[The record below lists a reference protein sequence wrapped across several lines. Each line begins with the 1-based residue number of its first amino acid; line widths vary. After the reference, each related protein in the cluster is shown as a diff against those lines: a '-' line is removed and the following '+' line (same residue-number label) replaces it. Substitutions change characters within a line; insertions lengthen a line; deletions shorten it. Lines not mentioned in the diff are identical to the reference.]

1 MFSGLVEELGEVKKI
16 TRGAA
21 PVIGVK
27 AGKVLKNLEVGDSI
41 SVNGVC
47 LTVVFRS
54 GDIFEADVMP
64 ETLRRTD
71 LGTLRVGDK
80 VNLERPLKLGDR
92 LGGHLVSG
100 HIDGVGTII
109 KKVREKNAFLL
120 RIASSKELLRY
131 MIEKGS
137 VAVDGVSLTVIDSGN
152 GSFSVSIIPHT
163 AEITTLG
170 IKGAGAK
177 VNIEVDMM
185 GKYVE
190 RFLKERR

>member
-1 MFSGLVEELGEVKKI
+1 MFSGIVEELGEVKKI

-21 PVIGVK
+21 PVIRVK
-27 AGKVLKNLEVGDSI
+27 AGKVPEDLKVGDSI

-47 LTVVFRS
+47 LTVVRQS
-54 GDIFEADVMP
+54 GDTFEADVMP

-71 LGTLRVGDK
+71 LGQLKVGDK

-109 KKVREKNAFLL
+109 KKIREKNAFLL
-120 RIASSKELLRY
+120 RISSPSELLRY
-131 MIEKGS
+131 MVEKGS

-170 IKGAGAK
+170 IKGLGSK

-185 GKYVE
+185 GKYAE
-190 RFLKERR
+190 RFLKGRR

>member
-1 MFSGLVEELGEVKKI
+1 MFSGIIEELGEVKKI
-16 TRGAA
+16 TRGSA

-27 AGKVLKNLEVGDSI
+27 AGKVLEDLKVGDSI

-54 GDIFEADVMP
+54 GDTFEADVMP

-71 LGTLRVGDK
+71 LGRLKVSDK

-100 HIDGVGTII
+100 HIDGIGTII

-120 RIASSKELLRY
+120 RVSSQAGLLRY
-131 MIEKGS
+131 MVEKGS
-137 VAVDGVSLTVIDSGN
+137 VAVDGVSLTVVDSDN
-152 GSFSVSIIPHT
+152 GSFGVSIIPYT

-170 IKGAGAK
+170 IKGVGSR
-177 VNIEVDMM
+177 VNIEIDMM
-185 GKYVE
+185 SKYAE
-190 RFLKERR
+190 KFLKGRR